1 MSIHIK
7 FDTANRPEFPT
18 LIIVTQNGDKVGV
31 IRNAE
36 GFRIKD
42 NMNSASE
49 LYFSVH
55 KYYDGQKYRYWDQIK
70 NFRLIYAVEWR
81 KYFIM
86 KVSIDESYETIKN
99 ITCTSLQ
106 EYELSQLRLYDMEV
120 NTEADITRKD
130 YIPTILYDVNDN
142 ASLLTRM
149 LKDKA
154 SHYTIIHVD
163 ESLQKL
169 QRTFS
174 FDDISIYD
182 GFMEIEE
189 ELNCLFVF
197 GEETANNSQ
206 VYSNTDCTIP
216 ILYGDINEENFE
228 FVFSDTSEDFSL
240 MRTISVYDLESNCKD
255 CGHRGEFTYKCPKCG
270 SHNITE
276 GYGDDTTIFVN
287 SENLTED
294 LNLTCDTDSVKNCFR
309 LEAGDDLMTAT
320 IMNMNPSGSQYI
332 WYFSDEMKIDMSE
345 ELRNKIISYDVDYE
359 YFQNEYI
366 ATIDT
371 KIIQKYNQLIQK
383 YKMFDEELEEVTV
396 PIKGYS
402 NLIKTYYDIIDF
414 HGYLKDSL
422 MPSVK
427 IDDTNAEEQAKLL
440 TSKTMSPVSVQNSNY
455 VSLATANSTITAYAK
470 VMIDTSKYK
479 IKVKTSTLEGLNW
492 TGVLTLENY
501 YDENDI
507 ADTTLLQIL
516 INGDYENFIKQKI
529 DKTLAKSKDND
540 LSIVGLFKL
549 DDVKFK
555 AELKKYSYT
564 YLQLIDESCQSCLD
578 ILIEQGDS
586 SENNWKYTEGN
597 IYKDIYLPLYNKKT
611 FINDELIIRE
621 SELEV
626 IAGRIDEYGDV
637 KVKGLKNYIED
648 IKNSI
653 SNKLDFQTYIGE
665 HIGELNMFRRE
676 DTWRNDNYI
685 SEGLSNHEIFENAK
699 KFLEEANKNIAK
711 ASHINCSISTTLKN
725 FLLIKVFQPMVY
737 HFKIGNWIRVQIDDE
752 IYKLRLLSYE
762 LDYGNLD
769 YLPVEFSNTCK
780 VLGVVNDIENIIA
793 QSKSM
798 SKSYSATKRQ
808 AEQGSSAK
816 NIIEEWIANG
826 INITKTSLGDKNPIV
841 FDEHGVLFR
850 KYDEELGDYSPA
862 QIKIVNNVM
871 STTRNNWKS
880 TDAAIGEFEY
890 YNPKTQRMETG
901 YGLIAQQIVGGL
913 MLSSEIGIYNK
924 NGTMTFDD
932 ANGLNITNGINTFN
946 VNPNEKSLLSI
957 KKGNV
962 MVFGV
967 SDTGELTF
975 TGNVI
980 ANDLTLGSKGLYENN
995 GKTSISIS
1003 PKDISILTLQKDM
1016 EKVLYFDKNGDLNI
1030 KAKLTAQA
1038 LNIESDSGIY
1048 IDVDNITGIE
1058 NYVRKDLVIGSNPTP
1073 IGKIGTLIHS
1083 NGEFKTNGAEIYNP
1097 IIYSGARTL
1106 SGEDSMFKLT
1116 PSGHVEMNDCLIK
1129 KGGFTIEDNE
1139 SKQILSISNV
1149 TGDLNILDAWGNKGN
1164 IISSGDTEKIKVTV
1178 NGNFLEF
1185 WVGTTLFATV
1195 PKKNSIIDMEV
1206 SF

>member
-1 MSIHIK
+1 MAIQIK

-18 LIIVTQNGDKVGV
+18 LIIVTQNGDRVGV
-31 IRNAE
+31 IGNATNY
-36 GFRIKD
+36 RVKD
-42 NMNSASE
+42 NMNAPSE
-49 LYFSVH
+49 FSFTVH
-55 KYYDGQKYRYWDQIK
+55 KYNNGKQYRYWEQIK
-70 NFRLIYAVEWR
+70 NFRLVHAVEWK
-81 KYFIM
+81 KYFVMNI
-86 KVSIDESYETIKN
+86 SIDESNDIIKN
-99 ITCTSLQ
+99 VTCTSLQ

-120 NTEADITRKD
+120 NTESDIARKN
-130 YIPTILYDVNDN
+130 YIPTTLYDVDDN

-154 SHYTIIHVD
+154 SHYTILHVD

-182 GFMEIEE
+182 GLMEVAE

-197 GEETANNSQ
+197 GEETADNSQ
-206 VYSNTDCTIP
+206 VYGDAECTMP

-228 FVFSDTSEDFSL
+228 FVFAETSEDFSL

-255 CGHRGEFTYKCPKCG
+255 CGHRGEFTDKCPKCG

-276 GYGDDTTIFVN
+276 GYGNDTTIFAS

-332 WYFSDEMKIDMSE
+332 WYFSDEMKADMSDG
-345 ELRNKIISYDVDYE
+345 LRNKIASYDVDYE
-359 YFQNEYI
+359 HYQNEYV
-366 ATIDT
+366 ATIDNG
-371 KIIQKYNQLIQK
+371 IIQKYNQLIRK
-383 YKMFDEELEEVTV
+383 YKTFDGELEEVAI

-402 NLIKTYYDIIDF
+402 NLIKTYYDVIDF

-427 IDDTNAEEQAKLL
+427 IDDTTAEEQAKLL
-440 TSKTMSPVSVQNSNY
+440 TSETMSPVSVQNSNY

-479 IKVKTSTLEGLNW
+479 VKVKTSALEGLNW
-492 TGVLTLENY
+492 TGILTLENY
-501 YDENDI
+501 YDEEDV
-507 ADTTLLQIL
+507 ADTTLLHIL

-529 DKTLAKSKDND
+529 DKTLAKSKDDD

-549 DDVKFK
+549 DDTNFK

-586 SENNWKYTEGN
+586 SEDSWKYTEGN

-611 FINDELIIRE
+611 FINDELLIRE
-621 SELEV
+621 SELEIV
-626 IAGRIDEYGDV
+626 AGSTDEYGDV

-676 DTWRNDNYI
+676 DTWSNDNYI

-699 KFLEEANKNIAK
+699 KFLDEANKNIAK

-725 FLLIKVFQPMVY
+725 LLVIEAFQPIVY
-737 HFKIGNWIRVQIDDE
+737 QFKTGNWIRIQVDDE

-780 VLGVVNDIENIIA
+780 VMGAVNDIENIIA

-808 AEQGSSAK
+808 AERGSSAK
-816 NIIEEWIANG
+816 NIVEEWIANG
-826 INITKTSLGDKNPIV
+826 IDTTKTSLGDKKSVV
-841 FDEHGVLFR
+841 FDKHGMLFR
-850 KYDEELGDYSPA
+850 KYDEELGDYSPV
-862 QIKIVNNVM
+862 QLKIVNNVM

-932 ANGLNITNGINTFN
+932 TNGLNITNGINTFN

-975 TGNVI
+975 TGSVI

-1003 PKDISILTLQKDM
+1003 PKDISILTLQKGV
-1016 EKVLYFDKNGDLNI
+1016 EKLLYFDQNGDLNI
-1030 KAKLTAQA
+1030 KAKVTAQS
-1038 LNIESDSGIY
+1038 LNIESGSGVS
-1048 IDVDNITGIE
+1048 IDVGNITGIE
-1058 NYVRKDLVIGSNPTP
+1058 NYVKKDLIIGSNPTP
-1073 IGKIGTLIHS
+1073 IGKVGTLIPS
-1083 NGEFKTNGAEIYNP
+1083 TGQLKTNGAEIYNP
-1097 IIYSGARTL
+1097 TIYSGAKIL
-1106 SGEDSMFKLT
+1106 SGEDAMFKLDS
-1116 PSGHVEMNDCLIK
+1116 SGYVEMSDCLIK
-1129 KGGFTIEDNE
+1129 RGGFAIENSD
-1139 SKQILSISNV
+1139 SKQILSVSNV

-1178 NGNFLEF
+1178 NGDSLEF

-1195 PKKNSIIDMEV
+1195 PKKDSIIDMEV